1 MQLRVPGPTP
11 CPEDILAEV
20 GKQMINHRGPE
31 FKKIIDRLTENMKK
45 AFQTQNDV
53 FFLTSSGTGGMEAAI
68 VNMLSP
74 GDSVLAVIIGVFGQR
89 FAQIA
94 EAYGVNVRRLEFE
107 FGEAADPDA
116 VRGALK
122 KDPLIKAVLV
132 THNETST
139 GVTNDLKSIARV
151 VKEEFGKLLLVDAVS
166 SIGSIPCPVD
176 EWQCDVVITGSQK
189 GWMAPPGIGMI
200 SVSPKGWEA
209 NKNASIPRFYFDL
222 GKAKSSLEQGQ
233 TPWTPAISILYGLD
247 LALQKMLAEGLDSI
261 HRRQKHIGD
270 LSRSG
275 IKGHGLE
282 LLAKHEQY
290 ASNTVTAVKVPDG
303 VDGGRLVSLLRTEHD
318 VVLAGGQAGL
328 KGKIFRVGHMGY
340 VLDEDIE
347 LVMDALSS
355 VLPEVGFSSERI
367 RGG

>member
-31 FKKIIDRLTENMKK
+31 FKDIIERLTENMKK
-45 AFQTQNDV
+45 AFQTKNDV

-107 FGEAADPDA
+107 FGEAADPEA

-122 KDPLIKAVLV
+122 QNPLIKAVLV

-139 GVTNDLKSIARV
+139 GVTNDLESIARV

-222 GKAKSSLEQGQ
+222 GKAKSSLAQGQ
-233 TPWTPAISILYGLD
+233 TPWTPAVSILYGLD
-247 LALQKMLAEGLDSI
+247 LALQKMLAEGLDSV

-275 IKGHGLE
+275 IKGQGLE
-282 LLAKHEQY
+282 LLAKCEQY

-318 VVLAGGQAGL
+318 VVLAGGQASL
-328 KGKIFRVGHMGY
+328 KGKIFRIGHMGY
-340 VLDEDIE
+340 VLDEDIG

-355 VLPEVGFSSERI
+355 VLPEVGFSSEKV